1 MVQWLDVETTT
12 DRRRTGGES
21 SASCHPHNR
30 GGTTACRPSSA
41 TSGLGIGNF
50 GANRCHLGRRSG
62 YRPTTTAA
70 LPRVGTAPGDAA
82 PLGWAAQ
89 GAAERRARSGVL
101 GPVGRAG
108 QRGGTAG
115 PVTDPGGAG
124 TTLGPTG
131 GRYGGCWPGT
141 GGASWPR
148 TRATPRAIPRR
159 RRRGKKT
166 PRNAGFH
173 AESGRSARTIG
184 PADVSGRSPLRPH
197 GAPPAL
203 LGPPALATGHA
214 QWL

>member
-1 MVQWLDVETTT
+1 MVQWLDVETAT

-50 GANRCHLGRRSG
+50 GANRCHFGRRSG

-131 GRYGGCWPGT
+131 GRLGGM
-141 GGASWPR
+141 A
-148 TRATPRAIPRR
+148 AV
-159 RRRGKKT
+159 
-166 PRNAGFH
+166 
-173 AESGRSARTIG
+173 G
-184 PADVSGRSPLRPH
+184 PARVAQAGPGHAPPQERSRGAGGVEKKLPEMLGSTLSQEPRQNKLTYLSGYALRWLCKMPPPLKKLNRSTVRLRP
-197 GAPPAL
+197 
-203 LGPPALATGHA
+203 
-214 QWL
+214 